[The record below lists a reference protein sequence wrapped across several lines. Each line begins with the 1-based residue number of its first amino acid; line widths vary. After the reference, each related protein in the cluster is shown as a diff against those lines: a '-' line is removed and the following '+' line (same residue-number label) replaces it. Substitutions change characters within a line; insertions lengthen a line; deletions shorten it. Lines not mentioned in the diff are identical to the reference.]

1 MKEYLEKALRQEVTI
16 DENIEVFA
24 KLPLAFKG
32 RYNIYKVKTNGVV
45 WTAIHPKDEAGLV
58 MLRKDRARIEKQ
70 TGLNCALFLDQAT
83 FYVKEKLM
91 EEGIPFVIKGK
102 QVYLPF
108 IGYLLTNEHDREL
121 APVHQISFLTQKMLL
136 MAIYENWTE
145 VKATEAAQ
153 RLKTSRMSASR
164 CFDEIEYLNIPVL
177 GMKGKSRV
185 ITIPEDRK
193 AFWQQIKGI
202 FRNPVIRRFILKE
215 DAICTKRAGI
225 SALCEYSLLSDN
237 QYPTYG
243 VTKKDIADSGL
254 KAARQIQLT
263 DDVGCV
269 VLELGYFI
277 DFDGKGIQDP
287 LSVELSLTAAEK
299 EDERVGISID
309 EMLEEYVWS
318 RD

>member
-1 MKEYLEKALRQEVTI
+1 MKEYLEKVLRQAVTI
-16 DENIEVFA
+16 EEDLEVFA

-32 RYNIYKVKTNGVV
+32 RYNIYKVETNGAL
-45 WTAIHPKDEAGLV
+45 WTAIYPKEEAGLV
-58 MLRKDRARIEKQ
+58 ILRKDRAKIEKQ
-70 TGLNCALFLDQAT
+70 TGLNCALFLEQAT

-121 APVHQISFLTQKMLL
+121 APIHQISYLTQKMLL
-136 MAIYENWTE
+136 TAIYESWTE
-145 VKATEAAQ
+145 VKVTEAAQ
-153 RLKTSRMSASR
+153 RLEMSRMSASR

-177 GMKGKSRV
+177 DMKGKSRV
-185 ITIPEDRK
+185 ITVPEDRK
-193 AFWQQIKGI
+193 AFWRQIKGI
-202 FRNPVIRRFILKE
+202 LRNPVIRIFVLEK
-215 DAICTKRAGI
+215 DAGCTKKAGI
-225 SALCEYSLLSDN
+225 SALSEYSLLSDN
-237 QYPTYG
+237 PYPTYA
-243 VTKKDIADSGL
+243 VTKKEIADLGM
-254 KAARQIQLT
+254 KATKQVKMT

-277 DFDGKGIQDP
+277 NFDGKDTQDP

-299 EDERVGISID
+299 EDERTGISVD